1 MTFLN
6 PAILFGLLA
15 ASIPVVIHL
24 FNLRQL
30 KKIEFSSLMFLK
42 TLQKNKIRK
51 IKFKQWLLLLIRVLI
66 IMTLVFAF
74 SRPTMKNVSLFGLG
88 QNAKTSAVIILD
100 NSFSMSVLSSSGSY
114 FNIAK
119 KSAINILDN
128 LDQGDEAAIL
138 LVSDLR
144 ENKITFTQNIALLK
158 RIIEKAE
165 ISGYSGTIN
174 SAIVKAASIID
185 ESKNYNKEIYLLT
198 DFQKSRISNDVSE
211 LSDLSSILNKNIHLF
226 GYKLPQ
232 NEISNLAVIDFKA
245 ENQLFEK
252 NKPITFKAAI
262 ENYSNSR
269 ITNSVASLFING
281 KRTAQQSF
289 DIDPGT
295 SRELI
300 FETAITSSGLS
311 DIFVELEDDDLLF
324 DNKRYLSID
333 IPESIPINLISQNK
347 RDAEFI
353 NVLISANENFNT
365 GNSLKKNF
373 NILIGNESSRVLEE
387 LKSNIENGGSM
398 ILFPGENSELND
410 FQNICKIFELD
421 IPNSSVGKKGSFL
434 NPTKFNKIDF
444 NHPVFRNL
452 FESENSELESPLINY
467 YFKTNNSQKT
477 RSIINLIDGSELLTE
492 KKLGKG
498 KILTFYVAPVMA
510 WTDMP
515 LKPIFPALIAR
526 TIIYLSAGIKEDG
539 AVISGETIIA
549 NLSNRTFPKIEIVT
563 PKFESQFINADSL
576 TNKNYYSYSYTDE
589 LGIYKF
595 YDNKKLL
602 DYFSV
607 NALPIESNIEYADEE
622 TMKKYFEEINYEN
635 DLIELNYDEDISK
648 KIYESR
654 FGVELW
660 KYFIVLA
667 LLLAVMEM
675 LIAKNSKKDITELKK
690 VNI

>member
-66 IMTLVFAF
+66 IMALVFAF

-88 QNAKTSAVIILD
+88 ENAKTSAVIILD
-100 NSFSMSVLSSSGSY
+100 NSFSMSVLSPSGSN
-114 FNIAK
+114 FNIVK
-119 KSAINILDN
+119 KSGINILDN
-128 LDQGDEAAIL
+128 LEQGDEAAL
-138 LVSDLR
+138 LFVSDLQ

-158 RIIEKAE
+158 RIIEKSE

-185 ESKNYNKEIYLLT
+185 GSKNYNREIYLLT
-198 DFQKSRISNDVSE
+198 DFQKSRIYNDISE

-232 NEISNLAVIDFKA
+232 NEISNLAVLDFKA

-252 NKPITFKAAI
+252 NKQITFKTI
-262 ENYSNSR
+262 LKNYSNSR

-289 DIDPGT
+289 DIDPGQ
-295 SRELI
+295 SRELT
-300 FETAITSSGLS
+300 FETAITTSGLS
-311 DIFVELEDDDLLF
+311 EISIELEDDDILF
-324 DNKRYLSID
+324 DNKRYLSIN

-347 RDAEFI
+347 KDAEFV
-353 NVLISANENFNT
+353 NVLLSTNVNFIT
-365 GNSLKKNF
+365 GNSTKNNL
-373 NILIGNESSRVLEE
+373 NILIGNESNRVLEE
-387 LKSNIENGGSM
+387 LKTKIENGGSL
-398 ILFPGENSELND
+398 ILFPGENSVLND

-421 IPNSSVGKKGSFL
+421 IPNSAIGKKGSFL
-434 NPTKFNKIDF
+434 NPTKFNKVDF
-444 NHPVFRNL
+444 NHPIFRNL

-467 YFKTNNSQKT
+467 YFKTNNSQKA
-477 RSIINLIDGSELLTE
+477 RSIINLIDGSELLIE
-492 KKLGKG
+492 KKLGRG
-498 KILTFYVAPVMA
+498 KILAFYAAPVMS
-510 WTDMP
+510 WSDMP

-526 TIIYLSAGIKEDG
+526 SIIYLGTGIKEDG
-539 AVISGETIIA
+539 SVISGEPIIA

-563 PKFESQFINADSL
+563 PKLESQFINADSL
-576 TNKNYYSYSYTDE
+576 TNKNYLTYSITDE
-589 LGIYKF
+589 LGVYKF
-595 YDNKKLL
+595 YDNKQLL

-607 NALPIESNIEYADEE
+607 NALPAESNTEYADDE
-622 TMKKYFEEINYEN
+622 TIKKYFEEIKYEN
-635 DLIELNYDEDISK
+635 DLIKLNYDEDISK
-648 KIYESR
+648 IIYESR

-660 KYFIVLA
+660 KYFIALA
-667 LLLAVMEM
+667 LLLAIAEM